1 MVFAGI
7 REWETWLPSRCAMCH
22 AWPSS
27 AVCDVCVGLFG
38 QPRPRCRTCAIS
50 LPAPLTQCGACLR
63 EPPPLSSVTAA
74 VDYAYPWAQLVRDFK
89 FHADIAWARSFAR
102 IMRSAPWVDPAI
114 DAADWIVPMP
124 LSAQRLRE
132 RGFNQSS
139 LLARALDTQHAPA
152 KVREDIL
159 VRIRDTVAQSS
170 LPHRERQANVAQAF
184 AVHPDRFGTARGKK
198 VLLVDDV
205 MTTGASL
212 YAAARALAHAGAA
225 DVAAVVF
232 ARTP

>member
-7 REWETWLPSRCAMCH
+7 REWETWLPSRCAICH

-27 AVCDVCVGLFG
+27 AVCDGCVGLFA

-63 EPPPLSSVTAA
+63 DRSPLTSVTAA
-74 VDYAYPWAQLVRDFK
+74 VDYAYPWANLVRDFK

-139 LLARALDTQHAPA
+139 LLARALRPTQSGS
-152 KVREDIL
+152 VREDIL
-159 VRIRDTVAQSS
+159 VRMVDTAAQSS
-170 LPHRERQANVAQAF
+170 LPHRERQANVAKAF
-184 AVHPDRFGTARGKK
+184 AVDPAQFGSLRGKK
-198 VLLVDDV
+198 LLIVDDV

-212 YAAARALAHAGAA
+212 HAAARALAHAGAA
-225 DVAAVVF
+225 DLAAVVF